1 MSQCNASPQGPEKKI
16 LPFLSTKEIADE
28 EFLKTFHTACLD
40 TIFIQ
45 IYMDAPPG
53 PGPRG
58 VKNQIFFLQI
68 KLFSS
73 CAKIAPKRHKLQKSS
88 KLKKMSKKPCF
99 TVSETPQKKRILS
112 VACL

>member
-1 MSQCNASPQGPEKKI
+1 MAMSQCNASPQGPEKKI

-53 PGPRG
+53 
-58 VKNQIFFLQI
+58 VSKNQIFFRN
-68 KLFSS
+68 K
-73 CAKIAPKRHKLQKSS
+73 
-88 KLKKMSKKPCF
+88 
-99 TVSETPQKKRILS
+99 TVELLR
-112 VACL
+112 